1 MEWKSLQKY
10 KPDDGQECIVCRLNV
25 KTNKRTYGMY
35 TYYNNS
41 DEPVWLSK
49 YGNKINSTN
58 LDYWYYVNDII
69 EIIENTFNEELSITI
84 QALGL

>member
-10 KPDDGQECIVCRLNV
+10 KPDDGQEGIVCRLNV

-35 TYYNNS
+35 IYHHNS
-41 DEPVWLSK
+41 GRSVWLSK
-49 YGNKINSTN
+49 YGNEINSTS
-58 LDYWYYVNDII
+58 LDYWYSVNDII

>member
-35 TYYNNS
+35 IYHHNS
-41 DEPVWLSK
+41 GRSVWLSK
-49 YGNKINSTN
+49 YGNEINSTS
-58 LDYWYYVNDII
+58 LDYWYSVNDII

>member
-1 MEWKSLQKY
+1 MEWKSLPKY
-10 KPDDGQECIVCRLNV
+10 KPCDGQECIVCRINV

-35 TYYNNS
+35 IYHHNS
-41 DEPVWLSK
+41 GRSVWFSK
-49 YGNKINSTN
+49 YGNEINSTS
-58 LDYWYYVNDII
+58 LDYWYSVNDII

>member
-35 TYYNNS
+35 IYYHNS
-41 DEPVWLSK
+41 GKSVWLSK
-49 YGNKINSTN
+49 CGNEINSTS

-69 EIIENTFNEELSITI
+69 EIIENTFNEELSTTI
-84 QALGL
+84 QALDL

>member
-10 KPDDGQECIVCRLNV
+10 KPCDGQECIVCRLNA

-35 TYYNNS
+35 IYHHNS
-41 DEPVWLSK
+41 GKSVWLSK

-58 LDYWYYVNDII
+58 LDYWYSVNDM
-69 EIIENTFNEELSITI
+69 IENVEDRFNEELAI
-84 QALGL
+84 ALQSFGL

>member
-25 KTNKRTYGMY
+25 RTNKRTYGMY
-35 TYYNNS
+35 TYYYNS
-41 DEPVWLSK
+41 GKYVWLSK
-49 YGNKINSTN
+49 YGNKINSTY

-69 EIIENTFNEELSITI
+69 EIIENMFNEELSIAI

>member
-1 MEWKSLQKY
+1 MEWKSLQKC
-10 KPDDGQECIVCRLNV
+10 KPDDGQECVVCRLNV

-35 TYYNNS
+35 IYYHNS
-41 DEPVWLSK
+41 GKSVWLSK

-69 EIIENTFNEELSITI
+69 EIIENNFNEELSIAI

>member
-1 MEWKSLQKY
+1 MEWKSLQKC

-35 TYYNNS
+35 IYYHNS
-41 DEPVWLSK
+41 GESVWLSK
-49 YGNKINSTN
+49 YGNKISSTN
-58 LDYWYYVNDII
+58 LDYWYSVNDMI

>member
-35 TYYNNS
+35 IYYHNS
-41 DEPVWLSK
+41 GKSVWLSK
-49 YGNKINSTN
+49 YGNKINSTY

-69 EIIENTFNEELSITI
+69 EIIENMFNEELSITI

>member
-10 KPDDGQECIVCRLNV
+10 KPYDGQECIVCRLNV

-35 TYYNNS
+35 IYHHNS
-41 DEPVWLSK
+41 GRSVWLSK
-49 YGNKINSTN
+49 YGNEINSTS
-58 LDYWYYVNDII
+58 LDYWYSVNDII

>member
-1 MEWKSLQKY
+1 MEWKSLQKC
-10 KPDDGQECIVCRLNV
+10 KPCDGQECIVCRLNV

-35 TYYNNS
+35 IYYHNS
-41 DEPVWLSK
+41 GKSVWLSK

>member
-25 KTNKRTYGMY
+25 KTNKRTYGIY
-35 TYYNNS
+35 IYYNNS
-41 DEPVWLSK
+41 SESVWLSK

-69 EIIENTFNEELSITI
+69 EIIENMFNEELSIAI

>member
-25 KTNKRTYGMY
+25 RTNKRTYGMY
-35 TYYNNS
+35 IYNHNGGKS
-41 DEPVWLSK
+41 VWLSK
-49 YGNKINSTN
+49 YGNKINSAS

-69 EIIENTFNEELSITI
+69 EIIENMFNEELSITI

>member
-10 KPDDGQECIVCRLNV
+10 KPCDGQECIVCRLNV

-35 TYYNNS
+35 IYHHNS
-41 DEPVWLSK
+41 GRSVWLSK
-49 YGNKINSTN
+49 YGNEINSTS

-69 EIIENTFNEELSITI
+69 EIIEDMFNEELSITI

>member
-1 MEWKSLQKY
+1 MEWKSLHKY

-35 TYYNNS
+35 IYHHNS
-41 DEPVWLSK
+41 GKSVWLSK
-49 YGNKINSTN
+49 YGNKISSTN
-58 LDYWYYVNDII
+58 LDYWYSVNDII
-69 EIIENTFNEELSITI
+69 EIIENMFNEELSITI

>member
-10 KPDDGQECIVCRLNV
+10 KPCDGQECIVCRLNV

-35 TYYNNS
+35 IYHHNS
-41 DEPVWLSK
+41 GRSVWLSK
-49 YGNKINSTN
+49 YGNKINSTY
-58 LDYWYYVNDII
+58 LDYWYSVNDII
-69 EIIENTFNEELSITI
+69 EIIENMSNEELSIAI

>member
-1 MEWKSLQKY
+1 MEWKSLQKC
-10 KPDDGQECIVCRLNV
+10 KPDDGQECIVCRLNI

-35 TYYNNS
+35 IYYYNS
-41 DEPVWLSK
+41 GKSVWLSK
-49 YGNKINSTN
+49 YGNEINSTN

-69 EIIENTFNEELSITI
+69 EIIENNFNEELSIAI

>member
-35 TYYNNS
+35 IYHHNS
-41 DEPVWLSK
+41 GKSVWLSK
-49 YGNKINSTN
+49 YGNEINSTS
-58 LDYWYYVNDII
+58 LDYWYSVNDII

>member
-35 TYYNNS
+35 IYYHNS
-41 DEPVWLSK
+41 GKSVWLSK

-69 EIIENTFNEELSITI
+69 EIIENTFNEDLSITI

>member
-1 MEWKSLQKY
+1 MEWKPLQKY

-35 TYYNNS
+35 IYHHNS
-41 DEPVWLSK
+41 GRSVWLSK
-49 YGNKINSTN
+49 YGNEINSTS
-58 LDYWYYVNDII
+58 LDYWYSVNDII

>member
-35 TYYNNS
+35 IYHHNS
-41 DEPVWLSK
+41 GISVWLSK
-49 YGNKINSTN
+49 YGNEINSTS
-58 LDYWYYVNDII
+58 LDYWYSVNDII

>member
-35 TYYNNS
+35 TYYHNS
-41 DEPVWLSK
+41 GKSVWLSK
-49 YGNKINSTN
+49 YGNKINSTS
-58 LDYWYYVNDII
+58 LDYWCYVNDII
-69 EIIENTFNEELSITI
+69 ELIENMFNEELSITI

>member
-10 KPDDGQECIVCRLNV
+10 KPCDGQECIVCRLNA

-35 TYYNNS
+35 IYYHNS
-41 DEPVWLSK
+41 GKSVWLSK

-58 LDYWYYVNDII
+58 LDYWYSVNDM
-69 EIIENTFNEELSITI
+69 IENIEDRFNEELAI
-84 QALGL
+84 ALQSFGL

>member
-10 KPDDGQECIVCRLNV
+10 KPGDGQECIVCRLNV

-35 TYYNNS
+35 IYYHNS
-41 DEPVWLSK
+41 GKSVWLSK
-49 YGNKINSTN
+49 YGNKINSTS

>member
-10 KPDDGQECIVCRLNV
+10 KPCDGQECIVCRLNV

-35 TYYNNS
+35 IYHHNNGRS
-41 DEPVWLSK
+41 VWLSK
-49 YGNKINSTN
+49 YGNEINSTS
-58 LDYWYYVNDII
+58 LDYWYSVNDII

>member
-25 KTNKRTYGMY
+25 KTSKRTYGMY
-35 TYYNNS
+35 IYYHNS
-41 DEPVWLSK
+41 GKSVWLSK
-49 YGNKINSTN
+49 YGNKINSTS
-58 LDYWYYVNDII
+58 LDYWYYVNDMI

>member
-35 TYYNNS
+35 IYHHNS
-41 DEPVWLSK
+41 GRSVWLSK
-49 YGNKINSTN
+49 YGDEINSTS
-58 LDYWYYVNDII
+58 LDYWYSVNDII

>member
-1 MEWKSLQKY
+1 MEWKSLQKC
-10 KPDDGQECIVCRLNV
+10 KPDDGQECVVCRLNV

-35 TYYNNS
+35 IYYHNS
-41 DEPVWLSK
+41 GKSVWLSK

-69 EIIENTFNEELSITI
+69 EIIENMFNEELSIAI

>member
-35 TYYNNS
+35 TYYHNS
-41 DEPVWLSK
+41 GKSVWLSK
-49 YGNKINSTN
+49 YSNKINSTN
-58 LDYWYYVNDII
+58 LDYWYSVNDII
-69 EIIENTFNEELSITI
+69 EIIENMFNEELSITI